1 MARPVHAIAAD
12 RGFTLIEVLI
22 ALAITSM
29 VVSVLMSSV
38 FYGAKVQSAIREE
51 LVEREQSLR
60 ARDWFTNV
68 LGACVPAEAL
78 SGSAFEG
85 RPQDVV
91 CETLAPLQGKK
102 FLPSERIRISVRQGV
117 ERTTQLVYAPVAA
130 PTEVQ
135 VLMDMGDGSAE
146 FAFLGVSGV
155 EVPNWPVKPNDP
167 ETLPRRIVLKLKG
180 RADPSLTEVWNVALL
195 ASPWLEP
202 KGEALRP
209 FGSERPL

>member
-1 MARPVHAIAAD
+1 MVKSVHAVGAE

-60 ARDWFTNV
+60 TKDWFTNV
-68 LGACVPAEAL
+68 LGACVPADGL

-85 RPQDVV
+85 RPHEVV

-102 FLPSERIRISVRQGV
+102 FLPSQRIRISLRQGT
-117 ERTTQLVYAPVAA
+117 ERTTQLVYAPAA
-130 PTEVQ
+130 VPTEEQ
-135 VLMDMGDGSAE
+135 VLMDIGDGSAE

-155 EVPNWPVKPNDP
+155 EVPTWPVKPNDP
-167 ETLPRRIVLKLKG
+167 ETLPRRIVLKLKS
-180 RADPSLTEVWNVALL
+180 RADPTSTEVWNVALL
-195 ASPWLEP
+195 ATPWLEP

-209 FGSERPL
+209 FGSERPF